1 MVTMADNIIWA
12 GARGMATLFVGIGLL
27 FFTIVLGVFGHDIER
42 TLFPVLVNQQPY
54 DVTRNTHNVRNISFH
69 LRLNKIRDCRFISAD
84 WHARRGQHIVS
95 LDVSNPSG
103 VLIGS
108 LGSTL
113 PIGELDLGPYNSV
126 LPVSMP
132 NAEFIGGNIVY
143 DCHPL
148 WMTRQFLVPI
158 PVPPLQ

>member
-1 MVTMADNIIWA
+1 MVIMADNIIWA

-27 FFTIVLGVFGHDIER
+27 FFTAVLGVFGHDIER
-42 TLFPVLVNQQPY
+42 TLFPVLINQRPH
-54 DVTRNTHNVRNISFH
+54 DVTRNVRDISFY
-69 LRLNKIRDCRFISAD
+69 LRLNKIRDCRFVSAD
-84 WHARRGQHIVS
+84 WHARRGKQIVA
-95 LDVSNPSG
+95 LDVSNPSR
-103 VLIGS
+103 VLVGS

-113 PIGELDLGPYNSV
+113 PLGELDLGPYRTV

-148 WMTRQFLVPI
+148 WMTRQVLVLI